1 MKKHL
6 KAICPPTVK
15 LTLTDGQGGGPYMV
29 DPTGPLAQACMRAAK
44 AGFGHECVLVR
55 GGGSIPIIAAFKQHL
70 KADSLMLG
78 LALPDDNAHSPDEKF
93 SLDAYMAGM
102 RMGAQLWPELAA
114 VG

>member
-1 MKKHL
+1 
-6 KAICPPTVK
+6 
-15 LTLTDGQGGGPYMV
+15 MV

-55 GGGSIPIIAAFKQHL
+55 GGGSIPIIAAFKQYL

-102 RMGAQLWPELAA
+102 RMGAHLWPELAA
-114 VG
+114 VA

>member
-1 MKKHL
+1 
-6 KAICPPTVK
+6 
-15 LTLTDGQGGGPYMV
+15 
-29 DPTGPLAQACMRAAK
+29 
-44 AGFGHECVLVR
+44 VLVR

-102 RMGAQLWPELAA
+102 RMGAQLWPELAS